1 MMPLRPDSVR
11 EEGRCT
17 QVCAVT
23 AWGPAPST
31 TSCAASTSTSP
42 TRSPSS
48 PDSSP
53 TRRSIAAATSC
64 SITLYRDEAG
74 AAESNEL
81 AAEWVREN
89 LGEFELER
97 TEVIGGEVMVSRAA
111 SEVLEPAHH

>member
-1 MMPLRPDSVR
+1 MYASLRRYRMGAGSVDDLMHR
-11 EEGRCT
+11 VDVDFADALAQQPGFVAY
-17 QVCAVT
+17 QAVDC
-23 AWGPAPST
+23 GG
-31 TSCAASTSTSP
+31 
-42 TRSPSS
+42 
-48 PDSSP
+48 DELL
-53 TRRSIAAATSC
+53 
-64 SITLYRDEAG
+64 SITLFRDEAR